1 MPYDAAL
8 APTGPRLNAAAIRLS
23 LVAWMKS
30 GERLQ
35 RSNLTDSEAL
45 VGGALAATASFE
57 GAARQ
62 RR

>member
-1 MPYDAAL
+1 MADDAAL
-8 APTGPRLNAAAIRLS
+8 PLATRRLGAAAIRLS
-23 LVAWMKS
+23 LVARMQS

-45 VGGALAATASFE
+45 VGGALAATAWFE